1 MAFNPLSS
9 AKPKPLREVKRQFAD
24 ERAMLGEY
32 LALRISLD
40 ELFDNVFL
48 AYHRY
53 LVFYLRRRGWSAAHS
68 EDLLQTA
75 WVTLWRDIKR
85 GTFFE
90 RGSDAEKTPAAKP
103 ILTFMIKTC
112 EFAGRNLYRHENN
125 HPTRSL
131 EEPEIADSLA
141 FENKIEDEICL
152 SDVRRLIFRF
162 CTEDEKRVLN
172 LLAFGLDR
180 TEIAEIVGEKPH
192 WVDNRR
198 RAAAQK
204 IREAMKKTPKS
215 AK

>member
-85 GTFFE
+85 GIASTA
-90 RGSDAEKTPAAKP
+90 RKPAALKDAVELL
-103 ILTFMIKTC
+103 II
-112 EFAGRNLYRHENN
+112 FADFSADLEHRGRERMRARPY
-125 HPTRSL
+125 
-131 EEPEIADSLA
+131 PEAVA
-141 FENKIEDEICL
+141 P
-152 SDVRRLIFRF
+152 R
-162 CTEDEKRVLN
+162 
-172 LLAFGLDR
+172 
-180 TEIAEIVGEKPH
+180 
-192 WVDNRR
+192 
-198 RAAAQK
+198 QK
-204 IREAMKKTPKS
+204 I
-215 AK
+215 